1 MDSLPQEENQEP
13 FLTEQEKQ
21 FIAQYNRLWA
31 PVYKQLRSL
40 VEGSIRPEDSS
51 EVKLQHLKTTTES
64 ALQQAIQGRKGAEI
78 ELMQE
83 VEKIVN
89 RSGLTWER
97 VQELIERAGYP
108 FLKKYFEN
116 ECDGRPTRE
125 LALENINRLLSFVEN
140 AHKSPFERDCNG

>member
-1 MDSLPQEENQEP
+1 LQFGISRKP
-13 FLTEQEKQ
+13 F
-21 FIAQYNRLWA
+21 
-31 PVYKQLRSL
+31 
-40 VEGSIRPEDSS
+40 
-51 EVKLQHLKTTTES
+51 TT
-64 ALQQAIQGRKGAEI
+64 LFCK
-78 ELMQE
+78 
-83 VEKIVN
+83 KPKKVN